1 MDTIQF
7 IVFHERIVLK
17 HCGRNVKAYIVFTHS
32 LCIME
37 YFPKLKLFA
46 YCRESVDLKTGIEI
60 QKETIQRY
68 CDAYE
73 ITIQKWFI
81 DNDASAYKYRPNFE
95 KMWKSLDGCDGVIV
109 KDLSRFGRSDADM
122 LAKFNEMKD
131 RGKRLILIKENID
144 SSTPDTE
151 FFLKILAL
159 FADREATTIRER
171 LTAGRAYA
179 KIHGT
184 KSGKPM
190 HRPAKTV
197 NWDKFDEMSKKG
209 VSVINI
215 ARMMGISQSKLY
227 HDIKLRSEQKLPA

>member
-1 MDTIQF
+1 
-7 IVFHERIVLK
+7 
-17 HCGRNVKAYIVFTHS
+17 
-32 LCIME
+32 ME
-37 YFPKLKLFA
+37 NSHKMELFA
-46 YCRESVDLKTGIEI
+46 YCRESVDLKSGIEI
-60 QKETIQRY
+60 QKESIKRY
-68 CDAYE
+68 CDAYD
-73 ITIQKWFI
+73 ITIKKWYI

-95 KMWKSLDGCDGVIV
+95 KMWKILDSCDGVIV

-131 RGKRLILIKENID
+131 RNKRLILIKENID
-144 SSTPDTE
+144 SSSPETE

-190 HRPAKTV
+190 HRPAKKV
-197 NWDKFDEMSKKG
+197 NWDKFDEMRKKG
-209 VSVINI
+209 ISVINI
-215 ARMMGISQSKLY
+215 AKMMGISQSKLY
-227 HDIKLRSEQKLPA
+227 NDIKSREVQ

>member
-1 MDTIQF
+1 MI
-7 IVFHERIVLK
+7 
-17 HCGRNVKAYIVFTHS
+17 YILFTHT

-37 YFPKLKLFA
+37 SIHNLKLFA

-60 QKETIQRY
+60 QKESIQKY
-68 CDAYE
+68 CDAYD
-73 ITIQKWFI
+73 ITIHKWI
-81 DNDASAYKYRPNFE
+81 VDNDQSAYKYRPNFE
-95 KMWKSLDGCDGVIV
+95 KMWKSLDECDGVIV

-131 RGKRLILIKENID
+131 RNKRLILIKEQID
-144 SSTPDTE
+144 SFTPETE

-190 HRPAKTV
+190 HRPAKKI
-197 NWDKFDEMSKKG
+197 NWETFDGMRKKG
-209 VSVINI
+209 ISVINI
-215 ARMMGISQSKLY
+215 AKMMGISQSKLY
-227 HDIKLRSEQKLPA
+227 KDIKLRQEEQ